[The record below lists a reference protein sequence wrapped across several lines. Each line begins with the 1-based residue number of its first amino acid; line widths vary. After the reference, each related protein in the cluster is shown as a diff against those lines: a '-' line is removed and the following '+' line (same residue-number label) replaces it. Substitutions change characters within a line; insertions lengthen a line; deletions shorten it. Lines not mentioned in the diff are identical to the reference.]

1 MIIKHPSLRSKFVE
15 MIEKA
20 RSLVLLYRGTRDGFK
35 SLNFRQRCANKGA
48 TLTIYR
54 TESKKYKI

>member
-1 MIIKHPSLRSKFVE
+1 

-20 RSLVLLYRGTRDGFK
+20 KSLVLLYRGTRDGFK
-35 SLNFRQRCANKGA
+35 SLNFRQRCAKKGA

>member
-1 MIIKHPSLRSKFVE
+1 

-20 RSLVLLYRGTRDGFK
+20 KSLNLLYRGTRDGFK
-35 SLNFRQRCANKGA
+35 SLNFRQRCANRGA
-48 TLTIYR
+48 TLTIYL

>member
-1 MIIKHPSLRSKFVE
+1 

-20 RSLVLLYRGTRDGFK
+20 RSLNLLYRGTRDGFK
-35 SLNFRQRCANKGA
+35 SLDFRQRCANKGA

-54 TESKKYKI
+54 TESKNYKI